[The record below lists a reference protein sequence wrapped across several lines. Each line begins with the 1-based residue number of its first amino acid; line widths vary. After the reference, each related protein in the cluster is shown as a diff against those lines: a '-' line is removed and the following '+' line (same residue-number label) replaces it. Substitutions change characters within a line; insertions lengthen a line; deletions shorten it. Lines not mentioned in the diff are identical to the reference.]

1 MFFEYQGFGIFPC
14 HCAGGEYHQGGSA
27 AFCHAFCA
35 FPPGLCGRRRSCVP
49 GCSGAGPS
57 QPFCPLLQG
66 RRALLGQAALEAG
79 RTPSEKQNKTP
90 RGASFFQGAP
100 RGVLCRMQPVC
111 PWGFTYPAGC
121 ASRLS
126 LRAGGGQL
134 FARLV
139 AARKQHTADA
149 QCICHLKVVVCV
161 AHHHGV
167 FFFKAACGQARQ
179 GRAAPCCGRR
189 NR

>member
-14 HCAGGEYHQGGSA
+14 HCAGGEYHQDGSA

-90 RGASFFQGAP
+90 ARVLFQGAP
-100 RGVLCRMQPVC
+100 RVFYAEC
-111 PWGFTYPAGC
+111 
-121 ASRLS
+121 SLS
-126 LRAGGGQL
+126 VPGALHIQQAAQVVYHWRAGGRPAFRAAGGRPKTSTQRMPSA
-134 FARLV
+134 FATSRSWSVSPTITAFSFSRPL
-139 AARKQHTADA
+139 AAS
-149 QCICHLKVVVCV
+149 
-161 AHHHGV
+161 
-167 FFFKAACGQARQ
+167 QARP
-179 GRAAPCCGRR
+179 RCTLLRP
-189 NR
+189 